1 MREAPRGRRPAW
13 PRRPAS
19 LCLAAAALAA
29 LAGCVAL
36 SVALAPAPIVI
47 ATGEPGGIYHPLGNA
62 ICRLV
67 NLAETEAT
75 GPCRAVASEGSL
87 ANLQLLRSGGADLAL
102 AQSDVADAAF
112 RGEGPFA
119 SAAPDASL
127 RILIALHAESFT
139 VLARPDSGIREFQ
152 DLRGRRVGLGTTGA
166 GHAVTRDLVLGQFG
180 WTISDFDR
188 LLELGPAE
196 QNRTLC
202 GGGVDAIVLL
212 AGHPDGLTQEATTAC
227 GARLVRVSGPPV
239 DRLLAAQ
246 RSFFRSVIPGGLY
259 AGAPQDVPTFGTR
272 ALLLASARLPDEA
285 AYGLTKAVL
294 ENFEDFRLLH
304 PALFAL
310 KPESLVPT
318 GVVVPV
324 HPGAQR
330 YYHEAHPGR

>member
-1 MREAPRGRRPAW
+1 MRDAPRRSRLARLKRPA
-13 PRRPAS
+13 P
-19 LCLAAAALAA
+19 LFLAAAAASS

-36 SVALAPAPIVI
+36 SVVLAPAPIVI
-47 ATGEPGGIYHPLGNA
+47 ATGEPGGIYHPVGNT

-67 NLAETEAT
+67 NLAEKAAT
-75 GPCRAVASEGSL
+75 GPCLAVASEGSL
-87 ANLQLLRSGGADLAL
+87 ANLQLIRSGRANLGL

-119 SAAPDASL
+119 SAAPDATL
-127 RILIALHAESFT
+127 RVLIALHAESFT
-139 VLARPDSGIREFQ
+139 VLARPDSGMRDFQ
-152 DLRGRRVGLGTTGA
+152 DLRGRRVGLGTSGA
-166 GHAVTRDLVLGQFG
+166 GHAVTRDLVLGHFG

-212 AGHPDGLTQEATTAC
+212 AGHPNGLTQEATTEC
-227 GARLVRVSGPPV
+227 GARLVRIAGPAV

-285 AYGLTKAVL
+285 AYDLTKAVL
-294 ENFEDFRLLH
+294 ENFDDFRLLH
-304 PALFAL
+304 PVLFAL

-318 GVVVPV
+318 GAVVPV
-324 HPGAQR
+324 HPGALR
-330 YYHEAHPGR
+330 YYRETRLGG